1 MKEKPWYERKIIV
14 GMWIFI
20 FILIIIGFISSLSD
34 NKKEREKMSLNGK
47 KLVDGKGI
55 ERVSK
60 IVREVVKNGNLTN

>member
-1 MKEKPWYERKIIV
+1 
-14 GMWIFI
+14 
-20 FILIIIGFISSLSD
+20 
-34 NKKEREKMSLNGK
+34 MSLNGK